1 MNMKNSIAKTALA
14 VTAVLGVTVCLQN
27 VWAATAQNTV
37 VNNIQVRGL
46 NRVTRGAVL
55 LALPIKP
62 GDAVTQEN
70 VARSMKQLYAT
81 GDFDEVKLSQDGG
94 TLYVDVTERPTIAG
108 VQFSGN
114 SNISDDNLRP
124 VIEQQGLKEGEPL
137 NTRDLSQVQ
146 KSLEDF
152 YHGAGMYQAQVK
164 PVVTVLPRN
173 RVNVKLEFS
182 EGISAEI
189 QQINIVGN
197 KAFDDSTLLAQ
208 MQLRDDVPWW
218 NFMSNQKYDVQ
229 KFHAD
234 LDALRSYYL
243 NHGYLKFKIENTA
256 VEMTPDKKGLYLTIV
271 INEGEQYRVGK
282 STVQGNTLTYGEGL
296 TSLLSLKEGNVYSQN
311 EVTDNEKILKDYLGK
326 YGYAYSEVKAVPTFD
341 DKEHKVDLAFNV
353 EPGSRVYV
361 AQIQISGNDTTDD
374 TVIRREMR
382 QMDGTWLSNEALE
395 TSKTRLNRTGYF
407 ESVDIDMQR
416 SGTTA
421 DVVTLDTK
429 VKEQPTGAIQGAIG
443 FGTDSGLLLSASV
456 SQSNLFGWGTKGVIS
471 AYKNDYRKHM
481 ELAYTDPYFT
491 VDNISLGGRVYLDR
505 YYGDDDDVVDY
516 DNRTIGMEINSGYP
530 LAENWRVDY
539 AAGYENSRITNTG
552 RRFQQAD
559 LFWKKYSSN
568 PDNRTATFNN
578 YNLTFSLTHNALDRA
593 VFPTDGNKQV
603 LTAMA
608 TAPNSDNQYY
618 KFTAETYH
626 FYPFD
631 IDHLWVFSVRARAG
645 FADGYGDD
653 ERLPFFKNFYLGSSS
668 WLRGFDH
675 NSIGPKAIY
684 YRKLDGETSQTYDK
698 AHAYESSTSVG
709 GNAFWAASAEMF
721 VPTPLVP
728 EAYKASVRTS
738 FFYDVGALWDTH
750 GDDYYYNSNKAGDY
764 RASVG
769 VAFTWVS
776 PIGPLSFSLS
786 KAVKK
791 MDGDDTQFFTFDIG
805 GTF

>member
-1 MNMKNSIAKTALA
+1 MEMRNTIAKTALA
-14 VTAVLGVTVCLQN
+14 LSLVLGSGLCVVEGAY
-27 VWAATAQNTV
+27 AA
-37 VNNIQVRGL
+37 VNNGSVIQNIQIRGL

-62 GDAVTQEN
+62 GDQLTQEN

-81 GDFDEVKLSQDGG
+81 GDFDDVKLSEDRG

-114 SNISDDNLRP
+114 SNITDENLRP

-137 NTRDLSQVQ
+137 NTQDLAQVQ

-164 PVVTVLPRN
+164 PVLTVLPRN
-173 RVNVKLEFS
+173 RVNVKLEFN
-182 EGISAEI
+182 EGINADI
-189 QQINIVGN
+189 KQINIVGN
-197 KAFDDSTLLAQ
+197 KSFDDETLLAQ

-218 NFMSNQKYDVQ
+218 NFMSNQRYDVQ

-234 LDALRSYYL
+234 LDSLRSYYL
-243 NHGYLKFKIENTA
+243 NHGFLKFKIENTS

-271 INEGEQYRVGK
+271 INEGLQYKVGK
-282 STVQGNTLTYGEGL
+282 TSVRGNTLTYADGL
-296 TSLLSLKEGNVYSQN
+296 QSLLTLEEGNTYSQD
-311 EVTDNEKILKDYLGK
+311 EVTDNEKMLKDYLGK
-326 YGYAYSEVKAVPTFD
+326 FGYAYSEVHAVPTFN
-341 DKEHKVDLAFNV
+341 DKDQSVDLAFNV

-361 AQIQISGNDTTDD
+361 SQIQISGNDTTDD

-382 QMDGTWLSNEALE
+382 QMDGTWLSNEAVD

-416 SGTTA
+416 SGTTG
-421 DVVTLDTK
+421 DVVNLNTK
-429 VKEQPTGAIQGAIG
+429 VKEQPTGAIQGSIG
-443 FGTDSGLLLSASV
+443 FGTDSGMLISASV
-456 SQSNLFGWGTKGVIS
+456 SQSNLFGWGTKGVLS
-471 AYKNDYRKHM
+471 AYKNDYRRHV
-481 ELAYTDPYFT
+481 EVSYTDPYFT
-491 VDNISLGGRVYLDR
+491 VDNISLGGRVYLDH

-516 DNRTIGMEINSGYP
+516 DNRTLGFEINSGYP
-530 LAENWRVDY
+530 IAENWRVDY
-539 AAGYENSRITNTG
+539 ALGYENTRIKNTG
-552 RRFQQAD
+552 RRFEQAER
-559 LFWKKYSSN
+559 FWNQYDQSGGRS
-568 PDNRTATFNN
+568 ATFNN
-578 YNLTFSLTHNALDRA
+578 YSLTFSLTHNALDKS
-593 VFPTDGNKQV
+593 VFPTEGNKQV
-603 LTAMA
+603 FTAMA

-618 KFTAETYH
+618 KLTAETYH
-626 FYPFD
+626 FFPFD
-631 IDHLWVFSVRARAG
+631 TDHLWVFSVRGRAG
-645 FADGYGDD
+645 FADGYGDKNGKD
-653 ERLPFFKNFYLGSSS
+653 QLLPFFKNFYLGSSN

-675 NSIGPKAIY
+675 NSVGPKAIY
-684 YRKLDGETSQTYDK
+684 YRNGTSDP
-698 AHAYESSTSVG
+698 YESSTSVG
-709 GNAFWAASAEMF
+709 GNAFWAGSAEFF

-728 EAYKASVRTS
+728 EQYRATVRTS

-750 GDDYYYNSNKAGDY
+750 GNEYTYNTNKAGDY

-769 VAFTWVS
+769 VAFTWIS

-791 MDGDDTQFFTFDIG
+791 MDGDDTQFFNFDIG